1 MYFTMFMLGFLYA
14 LFALFLMAAGMQ
26 LIFIGGIVGVMV
38 VVQYY
43 MSDRLILMSTGAKE
57 VSAAEQPDLHR
68 MVISEVEKPLFEAV
82 MKHTGNNQS
91 KASVM
96 LGINRGTLRT
106 KLKSYGLL

>member
-1 MYFTMFMLGFLYA
+1 MKKFDDNSALQSFELIKQAEKLSTQENSLRFQVQKALNRYFNHIEGEP
-14 LFALFLMAAGMQ
+14 
-26 LIFIGGIVGVMV
+26 V
-38 VVQYY
+38 
-43 MSDRLILMSTGAKE
+43 K
-57 VSAAEQPDLHR
+57 DLHR
-68 MVISEVEKPLFEAV
+68 MVISEVEIPLFVAV

>member
-1 MYFTMFMLGFLYA
+1 MKKFDDNSALQSFKLIEQVEKLSTQENSLRSQVEKALNRYFNHIEGEP
-14 LFALFLMAAGMQ
+14 
-26 LIFIGGIVGVMV
+26 V
-38 VVQYY
+38 
-43 MSDRLILMSTGAKE
+43 K
-57 VSAAEQPDLHR
+57 DLHR
-68 MVISEVEKPLFEAV
+68 MVISEVEIPLFVAV

>member
-1 MYFTMFMLGFLYA
+1 MKKFDDNSSLQSFELIEQVEKLSTQENSLRSQVEKALRRYFNHIEGEP
-14 LFALFLMAAGMQ
+14 
-26 LIFIGGIVGVMV
+26 V
-38 VVQYY
+38 
-43 MSDRLILMSTGAKE
+43 K
-57 VSAAEQPDLHR
+57 DLHR
-68 MVISEVEKPLFEAV
+68 MVISEVEIPLFVAV

>member
-1 MYFTMFMLGFLYA
+1 MKKFDDNSALQSFELIEQVEKLSTQENSLRSQVEKALNRYFNHIEGEP
-14 LFALFLMAAGMQ
+14 
-26 LIFIGGIVGVMV
+26 V
-38 VVQYY
+38 
-43 MSDRLILMSTGAKE
+43 K
-57 VSAAEQPDLHR
+57 DLHR
-68 MVISEVEKPLFEAV
+68 MVISEVEIPLFVAV

>member
-1 MYFTMFMLGFLYA
+1 MKKFDDNSALQSFELIKQAEKLSTQENSLRSQVEKALNRYFNHIEGEP
-14 LFALFLMAAGMQ
+14 
-26 LIFIGGIVGVMV
+26 V
-38 VVQYY
+38 
-43 MSDRLILMSTGAKE
+43 K
-57 VSAAEQPDLHR
+57 DLHR
-68 MVISEVEKPLFEAV
+68 MVISEVEIPLFVAV

>member
-1 MYFTMFMLGFLYA
+1 MKKFDDDSELQSFELIEQVDKLSTQENSLRSQVEKALNRYFNHIEGEP
-14 LFALFLMAAGMQ
+14 
-26 LIFIGGIVGVMV
+26 V
-38 VVQYY
+38 
-43 MSDRLILMSTGAKE
+43 K
-57 VSAAEQPDLHR
+57 DLHR
-68 MVISEVEKPLFEAV
+68 MVISEVEIPLFVAV

>member
-1 MYFTMFMLGFLYA
+1 MKKFDDDSELQSFELIEQVDKLSTQENSLRSQVEKALNRYFNHIEGEP
-14 LFALFLMAAGMQ
+14 
-26 LIFIGGIVGVMV
+26 V
-38 VVQYY
+38 
-43 MSDRLILMSTGAKE
+43 K
-57 VSAAEQPDLHR
+57 DLHR
-68 MVISEVEKPLFEAV
+68 MVISEVEIPLFEAV

>member
-1 MYFTMFMLGFLYA
+1 MKKFDDDSELQSFELIEQVEKLSTQENSLRSQVEKALNRYFNHIEGEP
-14 LFALFLMAAGMQ
+14 
-26 LIFIGGIVGVMV
+26 V
-38 VVQYY
+38 
-43 MSDRLILMSTGAKE
+43 K
-57 VSAAEQPDLHR
+57 DLHR
-68 MVISEVEKPLFEAV
+68 MVISEVEIPLFEAV